1 MLTTQQDLFRK
12 FWHAIMPVHELTGG
26 PKPFRLMGI
35 DIVLF
40 LDAEGKPRAL
50 RDRCCH
56 RTARLSK
63 GWCKDGQ
70 IVCGYHGWTYDGT
83 GKLVRIPQLDAETPI
98 PELSVDAY
106 WCMERY
112 GYAWVSL
119 DEPIEDLFDIPEDR
133 DPAYRRIF
141 QFYETWKTAP
151 MRMMENSFDN
161 AHFAFV
167 HQATFGVA
175 DQPKPKRYDL
185 VETDYGFYA
194 ASTVDILNPPEAH
207 QVTGVTTQ
215 YTTRKMENHWYL
227 PFCRRMDMEYPSGI
241 RHIIINSATPIDD
254 NTIQLMQLLYRND
267 TEADCPT
274 AKLIEWDLKI
284 TLEDKDVLESTDPD
298 ATIDISAKI
307 ESHMPSDRPGIVMR
321 KRLLDL
327 LHQNGEE
334 EVRAPRPAPRRASPA
349 PISLRAGMLAGPGA
363 ASTIP
368 VVVARVNR
376 EAERVVALDL
386 VAENGGELPAFEAG
400 AHIDVHIATG
410 IVRQYS
416 LCSDPADRFRYRIAV
431 LLEAASRGGSQTIHD
446 AFHEGRRV
454 RITPP
459 RNAFALAKEAA
470 SAVLIAGGIG
480 VTPLIAMAH
489 TLQRQGVP
497 FTLHYC
503 AHSRA
508 TAPFVAELERGNLA
522 ASVQL
527 HFTAGPEP
535 RRFDAAAAL
544 AKAGVGKPG
553 GAHVYVCGP
562 SRLQDSVAAAAEAM
576 GIGPQCLHRERF
588 TADVDRKGEPFTV
601 FAARSGITV
610 TVPPERSIAQILAEQ
625 GVDVPI
631 SCEQGVCGTCVTAV
645 LEGAVDHRDLFL
657 SDAEKASNTRM
668 TVCCSRAKPGER
680 LVLDV

>member
-1 MLTTQQDLFRK
+1 MLTTQQNLFRK
-12 FWHAIMPVHELTGG
+12 FWHAIMPVHELANG

-40 LDAEGKPRAL
+40 LDEAGSPRAL

-56 RTARLSK
+56 RTAKLSK
-63 GWCKDGQ
+63 GWCEGGN
-70 IVCGYHGWTYDGT
+70 IVCGYHGWTYSGS
-83 GKLVRIPQLDAETPI
+83 GKLVRIPQLDADTPL
-98 PELSVDAY
+98 PDLQVDGY

-112 GYAWVSL
+112 GYAWVSIE
-119 DEPIEDLFDIPEDR
+119 EPIEDLFDIPEDR

-167 HQATFGVA
+167 HQATFGNA

-207 QVTGVTTQ
+207 QVTGVTTPH
-215 YTTRKMENHWYL
+215 TTRKMENHWYL

-254 NTIQLMQLLYRND
+254 STIQLMQLLYRND

-274 AKLIEWDLKI
+274 EKLIAWDLKI

-298 ATIDISAKI
+298 ATIDISQKI

-327 LHQNGEE
+327 LRQNGEE
-334 EVRAPRPAPRRASPA
+334 EIRTPPPPPRPQTGKR
-349 PISLRAGMLAGPGA
+349 ITLRGPGA
-363 ASTIP
+363 TGTMQ
-368 VVVARVNR
+368 VVIVRVQR
-376 EAERVVALDL
+376 EAERVLALDL
-386 VAENGGELPAFEAG
+386 MAAEGGELPAFEAG

-416 LCSDPADRFRYRIAV
+416 LCSDPADRSRYRIAV
-431 LLEAASRGGSQTIHD
+431 LLEAASRGGSATIHD
-446 AFHEGRRV
+446 AFHEGRVV
-454 RITPP
+454 RIGQP
-459 RNAFALAKEAA
+459 RNAFGLAP
-470 SAVLIAGGIG
+470 SAMTPEGRGAILIAGGIG

-489 TLQRQGVP
+489 TLRRQGTP
-497 FTLHYC
+497 FKLHYC
-503 AHSRA
+503 AHNRA
-508 TAPFVAELERGNLA
+508 TAPFLRSLEAGELAGCAEFYFG
-522 ASVQL
+522 S
-527 HFTAGPEP
+527 GPDA
-535 RRFDAAAAL
+535 RRFDAAATL
-544 AKAGVGKPG
+544 ASMP

-562 SRLQDSVAAAAEAM
+562 TRLQEGVAASAAALNLNPEL
-576 GIGPQCLHRERF
+576 IHQERF
-588 TADVDRKGEPFTV
+588 TADVDRKGEAFTV
-601 FAARSGITV
+601 VASRSGISV
-610 TVPPERSIAQILAEQ
+610 TIPPERSIAQMLSEVGI
-625 GVDVPI
+625 DVPI
-631 SCEQGVCGTCVTAV
+631 SCEQGVCGTCITRV
-645 LEGAVDHRDLFL
+645 LSGVVDHRDLFL
-657 SDAEKASNTRM
+657 SDAEKANNTRI
-668 TVCCSRAKPGER
+668 TACCSRANAGET
-680 LVLDV
+680 LVLDL

>member
-1 MLTTQQDLFRK
+1 MLTTQQNLFRK
-12 FWHAIMPVHELTGG
+12 FWHAIMPVHELAGG
-26 PKPFRLMGI
+26 PRPFRLMGV

-40 LDAEGKPRAL
+40 LGEDGKPRAL
-50 RDRCCH
+50 RNRCCH
-56 RTARLSK
+56 RTAKLSK
-63 GWCKDGQ
+63 GWCSGGN

-83 GKLVRIPQLDAETPI
+83 GALVRIPQADADAPL
-98 PELSVDAY
+98 PNHRVDAY

-119 DEPIEDLFDIPEDR
+119 EEPLEDLFDIPEDR

-141 QFYETWKTAP
+141 QFYETWRTAP

-167 HQATFGVA
+167 HQATFGNA

-207 QVTGVTTQ
+207 QVTGCTTPH
-215 YTTRKMENHWYL
+215 TTRKMENHWYL

-241 RHIIINSATPIDD
+241 RHIIINCATPIDD
-254 NTIQLMQLLYRND
+254 GTIQLVQLLYRND

-284 TLEDKDVLESTDPD
+284 TNEDKEVLESTDPD
-298 ATIDISAKI
+298 ATLDISQKI
-307 ESHMPSDRPGIVMR
+307 EAHMPSDRPGIVMR

-327 LHQNGEE
+327 LRQNDEDE
-334 EVRAPRPAPRRASPA
+334 IRNPAPPPRRPSTGRLM
-349 PISLRAGMLAGPGA
+349 LRGPGA
-363 ASTIP
+363 AGTMQ
-368 VVVARVNR
+368 VTVAKVTR

-386 VAENGGELPAFEAG
+386 VAEDGAELPAFEAG

-416 LCSDPADRFRYRIAV
+416 LCGDPADRTSYRIAV
-431 LLEAASRGGSQTIHD
+431 LLEAASRGGSATIHD

-454 RITPP
+454 RITQP
-459 RNAFALAKEAA
+459 RNAFSLHP
-470 SAVLIAGGIG
+470 STPRAVLIAGGIG

-489 TLQRQGVP
+489 ALHRRGTP

-508 TAPFVAELERGNLA
+508 TAPFLAELE
-522 ASVQL
+522 
-527 HFTAGPEP
+527 AGPLASSVEAHLGKGP
-535 RRFDAAAAL
+535 QTHRFDAAAAL
-544 AKAGVGKPG
+544 AAEPD
-553 GAHVYVCGP
+553 AHVYVCGP
-562 SRLQDSVAAAAEAM
+562 ARLQEAVVAAAAALGWAEERVH
-576 GIGPQCLHRERF
+576 LERF
-588 TADVDRKGEPFTV
+588 TSDVDRKGDPFTV
-601 FAARSGITV
+601 VASRSGMTLEI
-610 TVPPERSIAQILAEQ
+610 PPDRSIAQMLTESGI
-625 GVDVPI
+625 DVPI
-631 SCEQGVCGTCVTAV
+631 SCEQGVCGTCVTRL
-645 LEGAVDHRDLFL
+645 LEGVADHRDLFL
-657 SDAEKASNTRM
+657 SDAEKASNTRL
-668 TVCCSRAKPGER
+668 TVCCSRAKAGET

>member
-1 MLTTQQDLFRK
+1 MLTTQQNLFRK
-12 FWHAIMPVHELTGG
+12 FWHAIMPVHELANG
-26 PKPFRLMGI
+26 PKPFRLMGV

-40 LDAEGKPRAL
+40 LDAEGQPRAL

-56 RTARLSK
+56 RTAKLSK
-63 GWCKDGQ
+63 GWCQNGA

-83 GKLVRIPQLDAETPI
+83 GKLIRIPQLNADTPL
-98 PELSVDAY
+98 PDLHVDAY

-119 DEPIEDLFDIPEDR
+119 EEPIEDLFDIPEDR

-167 HQATFGVA
+167 HQATFGNA
-175 DQPKPKRYDL
+175 DQPIPKRYDL

-207 QVTGVTTQ
+207 QVTGVTTP

-274 AKLIEWDLKI
+274 EKLIAWDLKI

-327 LHQNGEE
+327 LRQNGEE
-334 EVRAPRPAPRRASPA
+334 EVRNPSPPPPRPSTGR
-349 PISLRAGMLAGPGA
+349 ITLKGPGA
-363 ASTIP
+363 QGTMQ
-368 VVVARVNR
+368 VVIARVSR
-376 EAERVVALDL
+376 EAERVVALEL
-386 VAENGGELPAFEAG
+386 VAEDGSDLPEFAAG

-416 LCSDPADRFRYRIAV
+416 LCSDPADRSRYRIAV
-431 LLEAASRGGSQTIHD
+431 LLEAASRGGSATIHD

-454 RITPP
+454 RITKP
-459 RNAFALAKEAA
+459 RNAFALAPEST

-489 TLQRQGVP
+489 SLAARGTP

-508 TAPFVAELERGNLA
+508 TAPFVNELENGKLA
-522 ASVQL
+522 RSLAL
-527 HFTAGPEP
+527 YFGAGPEAA
-535 RRFDAAAAL
+535 RFDPAATLAAAPSAD
-544 AKAGVGKPG
+544 
-553 GAHVYVCGP
+553 VYVCGP
-562 SRLQDSVAAAAEAM
+562 ARLQDSVAAAAEAL
-576 GIGPQCLHRERF
+576 GFPPERLHRERF
-588 TADVDRKGEPFTV
+588 TADVDRKGEAFTV
-601 FAARSGITV
+601 VAARSGLTV
-610 TVPPERSIAQILAEQ
+610 SIPPERSIGQILAEH
-625 GVDVPI
+625 GVDIPI
-631 SCEQGVCGTCVTAV
+631 SCEQGVCGTCITRV
-645 LEGAVDHRDLFL
+645 LEGEVDHRDVFL
-657 SDAEKASNTRM
+657 SEAEKATNARV
-668 TVCCSRAKPGER
+668 TVCCSRAKGGAT
-680 LVLDV
+680 LVLDI

>member
-1 MLTTQQDLFRK
+1 MLTTQQNLFRK
-12 FWHAIMPVHELTGG
+12 FWHAIMPVHELDHG

-40 LDAEGKPRAL
+40 RDGEGNPRAL

-56 RTARLSK
+56 RTAKLSK
-63 GWCKDGQ
+63 GWCQGGN
-70 IVCGYHGWTYDGT
+70 IVCGYHGWTYDGA
-83 GKLVRIPQLDAETPI
+83 GKLVRIPQLDADTPL
-98 PELSVDAY
+98 PDLHVDAY

-112 GYAWVSL
+112 GYAWVSIE
-119 DEPIEDLFDIPEDR
+119 EPIEDLFDIPEDR

-167 HQATFGVA
+167 HQATFGNA

-207 QVTGVTTQ
+207 QVTGVTTP

-274 AKLIEWDLKI
+274 EKLIAWDLKI

-298 ATIDISAKI
+298 ATIDISQKI

-327 LHQNGEE
+327 LRQNGEE
-334 EVRAPRPAPRRASPA
+334 EVRNPPPPPPRPAAGR
-349 PISLRAGMLAGPGA
+349 IMLRGPGA
-363 ASTIP
+363 SGTMQ
-368 VVVARVNR
+368 VVIARVAR

-386 VAENGGELPAFEAG
+386 VAEDGGELPAFAAG

-416 LCSDPADRFRYRIAV
+416 LCSDPADRSRYRIAV
-431 LLEAASRGGSQTIHD
+431 LLEAASRGGSATIHD

-454 RITPP
+454 RITKP
-459 RNAFALAKEAA
+459 RNAFALAPDAPR
-470 SAVLIAGGIG
+470 AVLIAGGIG

-489 TLQRQGVP
+489 TLHRQGTP

-508 TAPFVAELERGNLA
+508 TAPFLTELESGPWA
-522 ASVQL
+522 KSVAL
-527 HFTAGPEP
+527 YFGGGPDA
-535 RRFDAAAAL
+535 RRFDAASTLAA
-544 AKAGVGKPG
+544 AP

-562 SRLQDSVAAAAEAM
+562 SRLQDGIAAAAEA
-576 GIGPQCLHRERF
+576 IGLAPNCIHRERF
-588 TADVDRKGEPFTV
+588 TADVDRSGEAFTV
-601 FAARSGITV
+601 IAARSGITV
-610 TVPPERSIAQILAEQ
+610 TVPPERSIAQMLEEH

-631 SCEQGVCGTCVTAV
+631 SCEQGVCGTCVTRV
-645 LEGAVDHRDLFL
+645 LEGVVDHRDLFL
-657 SDAEKASNTRM
+657 SQAEKATNTRL
-668 TVCCSRAKPGER
+668 TVCCSRAKGGAT